1 MESFQGCD
9 LAGANLSG
17 VTWNNTTCPDGTSSR
32 QDGGTCANNL
42 TP

>member
-1 MESFQGCD
+1 VTD
-9 LAGANLSG
+9 
-17 VTWNNTTCPDGTSSR
+17 VTWENTGCPDGTQST